1 MINKLDLKRIAENE
15 NQRYVDS
22 YLKGVIKNLETLLKE
37 EGKYMTWSFLV
48 VFFFLLFTQ
57 ADISAVKLGFVE
69 IKDLDIIPKVLPV
82 IYIYIIFNL
91 EVMKDH
97 KIDLQKTVTFVAN
110 IMYKQQPSNNF
121 LVHYTAN
128 TSIHALH
135 PYNFDDQIAK
145 LMHQK
150 AKGLNNVFNYIFNF
164 IVKIIGTLPYLFTI
178 YMLYFLRTEYYDSL
192 IGKIGFWLT
201 ILMTM
206 ALVIFLVKHALMD
219 RFKIQKMQDEQQQEE
234 LNKEHS

>member
-15 NQRYVDS
+15 NQRFVDS
-22 YLKGVIKNLETLLKE
+22 YLKGVIKNLENLLKE
-37 EGKYMTWSFLV
+37 EGKFTTWSFLV

-69 IKDLDIIPKVLPV
+69 ISDLDIIPKVLPV

-97 KIDLQKTVTFVAN
+97 KIDLQKTITFVAN
-110 IMYKQQPSNNF
+110 IMYKQQPGNNF

-135 PYNFDDQIAK
+135 PYNFDDQLTK

-150 AKGLNNVFNYIFNF
+150 SKGVNNVFNHIFN
-164 IVKIIGTLPYLFTI
+164 IILKIMSYLPYILI
-178 YMLYFLRTEYYDSL
+178 VYMLYLLRMEYYDSL

-201 ILMTM
+201 ILVAV
-206 ALVIFLVKHALMD
+206 ALAIFMIKHAMMD
-219 RFKIQKMQDEQQQEE
+219 RLKLQQMQDEQQQDE
-234 LNKEHS
+234 LNKVLD